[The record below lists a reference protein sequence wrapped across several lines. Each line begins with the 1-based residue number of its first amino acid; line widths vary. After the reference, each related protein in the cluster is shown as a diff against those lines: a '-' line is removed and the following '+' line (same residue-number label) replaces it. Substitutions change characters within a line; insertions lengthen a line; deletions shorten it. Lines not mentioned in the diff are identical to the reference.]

1 MLTVRQ
7 LYDPALLAHQRSPA
21 VFLHFILFFLSPIV
35 QMGSVIVYSRP
46 STYPGSN
53 QPQVK
58 SIKKVPKQNNS
69 KKHSRK
75 FQKAKVEL
83 PHAGNFLQSIY
94 IVFTTVYIAFTLY

>member
-1 MLTVRQ
+1 MLTVKQ

-58 SIKKVPKQNNS
+58 SIKKSSKTEQQQKAFQEVPKS
-69 KKHSRK
+69 KS
-75 FQKAKVEL
+75 
-83 PHAGNFLQSIY
+83 
-94 IVFTTVYIAFTLY
+94 